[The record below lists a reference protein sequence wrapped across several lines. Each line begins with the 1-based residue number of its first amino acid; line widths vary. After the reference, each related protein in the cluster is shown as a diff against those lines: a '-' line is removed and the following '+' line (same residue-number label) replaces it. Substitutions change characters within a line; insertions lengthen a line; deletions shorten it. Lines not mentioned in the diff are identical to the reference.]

1 MVTMSRLLE
10 FVLGSILITIF
21 TVAFLFFF
29 ALQYIFKIDSIADC
43 TWQGYARAWIDS
55 NGDGRVGANELP
67 LGGVEMY
74 VEQDQFQLI
83 DLRLPVITDRNG
95 DVQFNVSLPGC
106 SKTLF
111 EIYVNIPQGY
121 RITTRPRIEVSPDVE
136 ANSRT
141 EPVYYF
147 GFMPDR

>member
-10 FVLGSILITIF
+10 FFLGSILITIF

-29 ALQYIFKIDSIADC
+29 ALQYIFKIDRIADC
-43 TWQGYARAWIDS
+43 TWQGSARAWIDS
-55 NGDGRVGANELP
+55 NGDGRVGANEPP

-95 DVQFNVSLPGC
+95 DVQFNVSLPAC

-111 EIYVNIPQGY
+111 EIYVNVPQGY
-121 RITTRPRIEVSPDVE
+121 RITTRPRIEVSPETE

-141 EPVYYF
+141 EPIYYF
-147 GFMPDR
+147 GFMPD